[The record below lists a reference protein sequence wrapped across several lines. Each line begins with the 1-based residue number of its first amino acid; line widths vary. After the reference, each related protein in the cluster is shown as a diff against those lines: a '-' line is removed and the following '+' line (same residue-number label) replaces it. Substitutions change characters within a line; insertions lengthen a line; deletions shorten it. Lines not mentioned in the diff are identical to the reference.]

1 MKNTRPK
8 VGDIMIGDYIINKVR
23 ITDKITLCAGDTER
37 EVKSLMGEPSRVY
50 RNTEDTLD
58 CHEYDSLNVTI
69 LYESL
74 SILDSIHIRNP
85 NISYM
90 GYSIGDLINLNA
102 PDLNIIHTKDGSTL
116 IEWEQVIE
124 PNAAC
129 KFIDLRPTIYLY
141 WKMKP
146 IQKDLAQ
153 IEEIIIQFPR
163 YIEGK
168 ISRAKVNEAYNTLSN
183 WCKVIMKDY

>member
-1 MKNTRPK
+1 MKNTHSK
-8 VGDIMIGDYIINKVR
+8 VGNIMIGNHVINKIR

-50 RNTEDTLD
+50 RNTDDTLN

-74 SILDSIHIRNP
+74 SILDSIRIKNP

-90 GYSIGDLINLNA
+90 GYSVGDIINLSV
-102 PDLNIIHTKDGSTL
+102 PDLNIIHSKDGSTL
-116 IEWEQVIE
+116 IKWEEVIE
-124 PNAAC
+124 SNAVC
-129 KFIDLRPTIYLY
+129 KFIDIRPTIYLY
-141 WKMKP
+141 WKMKL
-146 IQKDLAQ
+146 IQKNFAQ

-168 ISRAKVNEAYNTLSN
+168 ISREKVNETYNTLSN
-183 WCKVIMKDY
+183 WCKVIIKDY